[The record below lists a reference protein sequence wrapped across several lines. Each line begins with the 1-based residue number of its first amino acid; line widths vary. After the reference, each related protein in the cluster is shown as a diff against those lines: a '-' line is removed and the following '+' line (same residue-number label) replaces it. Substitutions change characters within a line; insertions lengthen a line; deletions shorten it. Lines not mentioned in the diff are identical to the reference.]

1 MVNSDSVKL
10 DVLAIAA
17 HRDDV
22 EITCGGTII
31 KLVDTGKKT
40 GILDLTQGEMG
51 TRGTSDDRGRE
62 ANNAGKIMGLSFR
75 KNLKLPDSAVE
86 VNRENKLKIA
96 RVIRDTKPELVIL
109 PFWVQRH
116 PDHLYAMQLGYDA
129 CYLAGLQKLEIDG
142 DSDGNG
148 EPHRP
153 RKIIYASSFRD
164 VTHSFYVDVTD
175 QMDRKLK
182 AVSAYKSQFD
192 GTHRSKDI
200 YKPGV
205 DIFNFMSITAAHYG
219 HQVDVKYAEPFC
231 IKESILV
238 DDPSSMPVRSI

>member
-1 MVNSDSVKL
+1 MRL

-31 KLVDTGKKT
+31 KLVDKGKKA

-51 TRGTSDDRGRE
+51 TKGTAEERARDAARAAE
-62 ANNAGKIMGLSFR
+62 IMGVAWR
-75 KNLKLPDSAVE
+75 ENLELPDSAVE
-86 VNRENKLKIA
+86 VTRENKLQIA
-96 RVIRDTKPELVIL
+96 RVIRQVRPELVIL
-109 PFWVQRH
+109 PFWIQRH

-129 CYLAGLQKLEIDG
+129 CFLAGLKKLELD
-142 DSDGNG
+142 G

-164 VTHSFYVDVTD
+164 VAHSFFVDITG
-175 QMDRKLK
+175 QMERKLA
-182 AVSAYKSQFD
+182 AVRAYKSQFD
-192 GTHRSKDI
+192 STPESKMI

-205 DIFNFMSITAAHYG
+205 DIFEYMTITAAFYG
-219 HQVDVKYAEPFC
+219 HKVNVKYAEAFA
-231 IKESILV
+231 IKENILI
-238 DDPSSMPVRSI
+238 DDPADMPVRSI